1 MMSSTSVLV
10 RIGHAL
16 WPQIARV
23 LALQDAEIE
32 RARRMVNFLENE
44 LVCERLSAE
53 GQRAHAANLALSFQ
67 RSVQQ
72 AVASTCSMIS
82 ESVSGCGLTL
92 A

>member
-1 MMSSTSVLV
+1 
-10 RIGHAL
+10 
-16 WPQIARV
+16 
-23 LALQDAEIE
+23 
-32 RARRMVNFLENE
+32 MVNFLENE

-82 ESVSGCGLTL
+82 ESVSGCGLLCPESVLSSVPCCWTECVL
-92 A
+92 LLG

>member
-1 MMSSTSVLV
+1 MRACERRLV
-10 RIGHAL
+10 ML
-16 WPQIARV
+16 FWPLIACD
-23 LALQDAEIE
+23 LALQDAEFE

-82 ESVSGCGLTL
+82 ESFRRRGVPL